1 MMGQSKYSI
10 VLYLVL
16 AFAILNTL
24 LLGLQ
29 LLGHPVAGPPNN
41 ANSTGATPISP
52 SPVSLPLVVLQ
63 AHSIALVPISWA
75 AVVGAWIW
83 RGRAKSNWSRRGLDQ
98 GLFKLLLQMKG
109 GETRTTILKS
119 LLTPKDRFQLAR
131 DLELDWTT
139 IDYHV
144 QVLLKYGLVQEK
156 TAYGNVKLYELTP
169 VGNILL
175 NALEEMSRKKMQDTP
190 S

>member
-1 MMGQSKYSI
+1 M
-10 VLYLVL
+10 
-16 AFAILNTL
+16 
-24 LLGLQ
+24 
-29 LLGHPVAGPPNN
+29 
-41 ANSTGATPISP
+41 
-52 SPVSLPLVVLQ
+52 
-63 AHSIALVPISWA
+63 
-75 AVVGAWIW
+75 
-83 RGRAKSNWSRRGLDQ
+83 
-98 GLFKLLLQMKG
+98 FKLLLQMKG

-169 VGNILL
+169 VGNVLL
-175 NALEEMSRKKMQDTP
+175 NALEEMSRKKTQETP